1 MAHNMKSPSLRRA
14 IMKFPGSKL
23 LHQVDLSNQGVSLGD
38 VLRSCQQ
45 VGLTGFAEVRRAD
58 AMGMIFY
65 YLGGEVNALFREGQV
80 AHNGQAAVDRLRG
93 LAPDPDMTVTV
104 YELPL
109 DVAHLLRGI
118 TQRRK
123 LKDDVSGPD
132 ELEGVLGRLKESA
145 HTGTL
150 EIQTGKGS
158 AIILL
163 VQGRVSN
170 TYWETAEGVT
180 FEKVEA
186 RRRLDKALGNG
197 ETQLLL
203 SEFSRDV
210 WKARHEIQDAVRSRL
225 QRSPEDRPAGT
236 DQLVGEEKASRQ
248 QLLDELDAEI
258 PALLHSVV
266 FDLLTGAILMRKI
279 RGTDALRVSLLAER
293 LPSFVLFLRDLV
305 AAQDGDSMDTVD
317 LSTRNVLCVVCVIPE
332 SQEGVGVIADKSQ
345 PTALIEAV
353 LQRCVRGYAARLRPT
368 RTAQTGTPS

>member
-1 MAHNMKSPSLRRA
+1 
-14 IMKFPGSKL
+14 MKFPGSKL
-23 LHQVDLSNQGVSLGD
+23 LHKVDLSNQGVSLAD

-80 AHNGQAAVDRLRG
+80 AYNGQAAIDRLRG
-93 LAPDPDMTVTV
+93 LTPDADMGVSV

-123 LKDDVSGPD
+123 LKDEVATAGQLD
-132 ELEGVLGRLKESA
+132 ELLGRLKESE

-150 EIQTGKGS
+150 EIQTDKG
-158 AIILL
+158 AGILLL

-170 TYWETAEGVT
+170 TYWETPEGVT
-180 FEKVEA
+180 FEKVEG
-186 RRRLDKALGNG
+186 RRRLEKALGLG
-197 ETQLLL
+197 EVQLLL
-203 SEFSRDV
+203 SDFSRDI
-210 WKARHEIQDAVRSRL
+210 WKARHEIQDEVRSRL
-225 QRSPEDRPAGT
+225 EKPREDRPAGT
-236 DQLVGEEKASRQ
+236 DQLAGEEKASRQ

-258 PALLHSVV
+258 PALLHAVV
-266 FDLLTGAILMRKI
+266 FDLLTGAILLRKMR
-279 RGTDALRVSLLAER
+279 GSGALRVSLMAER

-317 LSTRNVLCVVCVIPE
+317 LSTRKALCVVSVIPE
-332 SQEGVGVIADKSQ
+332 TQEGVGVIADKSQ
-345 PTALIEAV
+345 PTALLEAL
-353 LQRCVRGYAARLRPT
+353 LQRCVRAYVARVRPV
-368 RTAQTGTPS
+368 RAPQENPAS